1 MSHVSHV
8 SLQQVVVL
16 PPYLPQ
22 GRAGGGAGGG
32 AEGGAPPRRLASGLL
47 GLGVGGLEL
56 DLVVGG
62 VVLGLHVERVGGG
75 GQLCALC
82 NRITIIELF
91 LFTES
96 LETETEWLGQEYCAL
111 ETSQKRLLLLS

>member
-75 GQLCALC
+75 GQLRALC
-82 NRITIIELF
+82 NRVIIELF